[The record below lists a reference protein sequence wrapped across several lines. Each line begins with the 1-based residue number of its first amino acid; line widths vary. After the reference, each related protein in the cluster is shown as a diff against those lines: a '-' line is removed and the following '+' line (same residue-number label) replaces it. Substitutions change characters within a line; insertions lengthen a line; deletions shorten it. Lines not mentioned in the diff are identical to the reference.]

1 MPKARRVLSFAF
13 ALCAITVPVFAAN
26 RPLALSDYI
35 VTSWTMKDGLPS
47 DVIWTMAQD
56 REGNLWLGTNGGLG
70 ALRRRPLR
78 DV

>member
-1 MPKARRVLSFAF
+1 MRF
-13 ALCAITVPVFAAN
+13 
-26 RPLALSDYI
+26 SDYI

-56 REGNLWLGTNGGLG
+56 R
-70 ALRRRPLR
+70 RRVSLARHQRRLVRFDGVRFR